1 MPTYWQEYLGRQFY
15 PEFTVGIMNE
25 YVSEQ
30 AIILINDGYDVKALQ
45 SAICNTDKTNG
56 LLQRF
61 IQIVQESVN

>member
-1 MPTYWQEYLGRQFY
+1 
-15 PEFTVGIMNE
+15 MNE

-56 LLQRF
+56 LLKQF
-61 IQIVQESVN
+61 LQIVQESVN